1 MVSISLPDKMNE
13 EIKALIESGYYD
25 NRSELV
31 RDALRTFFARK
42 SEMRLVSAVEL
53 YKNGKVSISRA
64 AEIAGVDF
72 ENMQSILKDEGVL
85 ERGRKES
92 ERKDT
97 EELEEMIS

>member
-1 MVSISLPDKMNE
+1 M
-13 EIKALIESGYYD
+13 
-25 NRSELV
+25 
-31 RDALRTFFARK
+31 
-42 SEMRLVSAVEL
+42 EL

-85 ERGRKES
+85 KRGRKES

>member
-1 MVSISLPDKMNE
+1 MVSVSLPEKMNE

-31 RDALRTFFARK
+31 RDALRSFFARK

-53 YKNGKVSISRA
+53 YRQEKITISRA

-72 ENMQSILKDEGVL
+72 ETMQSILKDEGVL
-85 ERGRKES
+85 ERGRE